1 MRSVVRNGPAAN
13 ATRPPLAGDTL
24 ATVDGYDVRGLGLAQ
39 LRPFLAGEDGSVVT
53 LGFQGPSGRYET
65 SVIRSITSSV
75 PVHLARSDLAPPSG
89 RSPPSFR
96 GRSTSPA
103 PPDYDAWR
111 RDPIYDPA
119 ASSDGHGSPQSSM
132 EEGFLPR
139 AAQTHPVPNGPG
151 VLASKMHGS
160 DPEPSARG
168 RGPSVRETPPR
179 RASLPPEPAFAS
191 VESPSARRSVQ
202 SSWAQE
208 ADKILAEAQ
217 AKINDALQR
226 ERLLQET
233 LDMLREKNELKIR
246 ARQQT
251 RARLEEQREKL
262 KSALD
267 GERERL
273 NWEGRQRDAIKMEL
287 HKSEQRLLQLTSHL
301 DRDTVERALF

>member
-1 MRSVVRNGPAAN
+1 M
-13 ATRPPLAGDTL
+13 
-24 ATVDGYDVRGLGLAQ
+24 
-39 LRPFLAGEDGSVVT
+39 
-53 LGFQGPSGRYET
+53 
-65 SVIRSITSSV
+65 
-75 PVHLARSDLAPPSG
+75 
-89 RSPPSFR
+89 
-96 GRSTSPA
+96 
-103 PPDYDAWR
+103 
-111 RDPIYDPA
+111 
-119 ASSDGHGSPQSSM
+119 
-132 EEGFLPR
+132 
-139 AAQTHPVPNGPG
+139 
-151 VLASKMHGS
+151 
-160 DPEPSARG
+160 
-168 RGPSVRETPPR
+168 
-179 RASLPPEPAFAS
+179 
-191 VESPSARRSVQ
+191 Q

-301 DRDTVERALF
+301 DRDNVERALF